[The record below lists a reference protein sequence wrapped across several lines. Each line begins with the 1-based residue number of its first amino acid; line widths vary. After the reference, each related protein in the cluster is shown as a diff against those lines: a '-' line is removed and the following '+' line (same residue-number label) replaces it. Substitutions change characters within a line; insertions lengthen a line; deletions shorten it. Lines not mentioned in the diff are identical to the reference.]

1 MDWRRP
7 DAVKKDHKQLSAGR
21 LLENDNLAPQH
32 RNPNGKSDRQNLGR
46 MRHRA
51 PDTRGVLQGL

>member
-1 MDWRRP
+1 M
-7 DAVKKDHKQLSAGR
+7 KKDHKQLSAGR